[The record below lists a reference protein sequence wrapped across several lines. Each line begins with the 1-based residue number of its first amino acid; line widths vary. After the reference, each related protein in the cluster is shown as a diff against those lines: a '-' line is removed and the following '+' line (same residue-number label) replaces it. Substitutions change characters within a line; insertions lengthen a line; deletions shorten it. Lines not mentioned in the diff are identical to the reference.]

1 MLWKEGLL
9 VLCGYL
15 HGSVLFSYL
24 LPLWFL
30 KIDIVKASEDH
41 NPGTVNAYRF
51 AGVLLGSLCLLCDL
65 AKGALP
71 MWMGLRLFGPRYLLL
86 PLVMAAPVWGHA
98 TAPWYGFP
106 GGKAIAA
113 TFGVLI
119 GLLPIS
125 PSAYI
130 LAVLY
135 VFFSVVWVIHPNEK
149 RTVVTF
155 LVFLGCSAALAF
167 STRRFDVA
175 FGCLLVSVMPVYKNY
190 IDISRARQAQAGEKD
205 KPQPGPQMG

>member
-9 VLCGYL
+9 ALGGYL
-15 HGSVLFSYL
+15 LGSVLFSYL
-24 LPLWFL
+24 LPLWL
-30 KIDIVKASEDH
+30 AKIDIVERSEDH
-41 NPGTVNAYRF
+41 NPGTVNAFRF
-51 AGVLLGSLCLLCDL
+51 SGVFLGSLCLLCDL
-65 AKGALP
+65 MKGALP
-71 MWMGLRLFGPRYLLL
+71 MLMGQRLFGPRYLLL

-113 TFGVLI
+113 AFGVLI
-119 GLLPIS
+119 GLLPVS
-125 PSAYI
+125 PSAYV
-130 LAVLY
+130 LAFLY

-155 LVFLGCSAALAF
+155 LTFVACSSALAF
-167 STRRFDVA
+167 GTGRFDIA

-190 IDISRARQAQAGEKD
+190 TDINRAKEARAGDKD
-205 KPQPGPQMG
+205 EPEPRMG